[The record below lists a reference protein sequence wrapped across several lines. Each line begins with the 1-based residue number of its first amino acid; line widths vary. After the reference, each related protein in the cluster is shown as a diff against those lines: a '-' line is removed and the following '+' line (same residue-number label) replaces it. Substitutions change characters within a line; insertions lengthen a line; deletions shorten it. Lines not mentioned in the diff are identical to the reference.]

1 MVLDDEVRCLSSL
14 PFFASASPS
23 KLKLLAFNSD
33 RVRYSPGQEL
43 FHEGDVGDAAYV
55 ILSGSVDITVETPR
69 GVVSVAKADKNSI
82 VGEIALLSD
91 GYRTATVSALTPLET
106 LRIDKQ
112 TFLNMMADCPSLMF
126 SVLKVL
132 ATRLTATTSELAK
145 HKGRAEFA

>member
-1 MVLDDEVRCLSSL
+1 MVLDDEVRCLSAL

-33 RVRYSPGQEL
+33 RIRYAPGQEL
-43 FHEGDVGDAAYV
+43 FHEGDAGDAAYV
-55 ILSGSVDITVETPR
+55 ILSGSVDITVETPL
-69 GVVSVAKADKNSI
+69 GAVSVATADKNTI

-91 GYRTATVSALTPLET
+91 GYRTATVRAITPLET

-112 TFLNMMADCPSLMF
+112 TFLKMMSECPSLMF

-132 ATRLTATTSELAK
+132 ATRLTNTTSELAK
-145 HKGRAEFA
+145 QKGLQEFA

>member
-1 MVLDDEVRCLSSL
+1 
-14 PFFASASPS
+14 
-23 KLKLLAFNSD
+23 
-33 RVRYSPGQEL
+33 
-43 FHEGDVGDAAYV
+43 
-55 ILSGSVDITVETPR
+55 
-69 GVVSVAKADKNSI
+69 VSVAKAEKNSI

-112 TFLNMMADCPSLMF
+112 TFLKMMADCPSLMF

-132 ATRLTATTSELAK
+132 ATRLTTTTSELAK